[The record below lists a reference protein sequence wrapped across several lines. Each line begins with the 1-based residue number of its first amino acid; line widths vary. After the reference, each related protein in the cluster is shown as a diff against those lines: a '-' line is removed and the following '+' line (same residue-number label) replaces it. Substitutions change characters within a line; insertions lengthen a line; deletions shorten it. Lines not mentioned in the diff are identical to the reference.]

1 MPPKLCKLSLCSAH
15 EDKLSEIIKT
25 SPLSRR
31 HVVRFM
37 ISALLVRLQ
46 SRCCRK
52 KKRRRKK
59 RREREERERI
69 LHFAELCEP
78 TGWTADPRLP
88 GFLLRGGSSSMSPSE
103 VAFGRMFPL
112 RASFGRECVFW
123 FLRLYSESFSTQVGW
138 ELERQWKRF
147 QHRKTSVLIKIYSHF
162 LASCLFSSV
171 RNRGKTPLLRFFRII
186 YKYLIHNTVILNAII
201 SWYAV
206 PKMLTTL
213 FWC

>member
-59 RREREERERI
+59 RREREEREDPS
-69 LHFAELCEP
+69 LC
-78 TGWTADPRLP
+78 GA
-88 GFLLRGGSSSMSPSE
+88 
-103 VAFGRMFPL
+103 L
-112 RASFGRECVFW
+112 RADRMNSGSASAGLPPPRRLVLHVPVWSCFWSDVSPPSVFW
-123 FLRLYSESFSTQVGW
+123 ERMRLLVF
-138 ELERQWKRF
+138 
-147 QHRKTSVLIKIYSHF
+147 
-162 LASCLFSSV
+162 A
-171 RNRGKTPLLRFFRII
+171 
-186 YKYLIHNTVILNAII
+186 
-201 SWYAV
+201 
-206 PKMLTTL
+206 TL
-213 FWC
+213 FGVLLDAGRVRVGETVEALPAPKNKCFN